1 MEHIN
6 KAPDADASKLVKTGL
21 TVITIIFVL
30 LGGWISFAP
39 LAIYSVATGKVSA
52 DFNKK
57 RVQHMEGGII
67 KTIFVKD
74 GDFVKK
80 DQLLIKLDDKQ
91 IKAELETLKSK
102 YENLIVLEARLL
114 AQKNDLKKMII
125 KEKIENKEI
134 IKEQKFLFF
143 ATLES
148 IQKNK
153 QIIDEQISQLKN
165 QIEGINFTLKSK
177 EFMQAS
183 IKEEIKE
190 LEVLYAKKLIN
201 KVELRKLQ
209 RENAQLTGDITSS
222 KQEKIKLRNR
232 IQELK
237 AKRILIDKDFKKETL
252 EKLTS
257 TSSKISEIKLK
268 IDALQDKLNK
278 TNIYSPADGY
288 VVGIADYRQDSII
301 KASSDILEIVPK
313 DNNLLVVGQV
323 KSTDIDKIKVGL
335 DANIIF
341 SAFNTK
347 KSHSIKAKI
356 VYVSADSF
364 IDEESN
370 ELFYEVKAKL
380 NDKGMEQIKLYN
392 FNLISGMPAEMM
404 INTGSRTVLSYLVKP
419 LVDRF
424 NRSFNEE

>member
-6 KAPDADASKLVKTGL
+6 KAPDEDASKLVKTGL
-21 TVITIIFVL
+21 SVITIVFIL

-91 IKAELETLKSK
+91 IKAELETSKSK
-102 YENLIVLEARLL
+102 YENLVVLEARLL
-114 AQKNDLKKMII
+114 AQKNDLKEMII
-125 KEKIENKEI
+125 KENIENKDI
-134 IKEQKFLFF
+134 IKEQKYLFNV
-143 ATLES
+143 TLES

-153 QIIDEQISQLKN
+153 LIIDKQILQSQN
-165 QIEGINFTLKSK
+165 QIEGLISNLESK
-177 EFMQAS
+177 KFMHSS
-183 IKEEIKE
+183 IKEEIDE
-190 LEVLYAKKLIN
+190 LETLYNKGLIN
-201 KVELRKLQ
+201 KIDLRKLQ
-209 RENAQLTGDITSS
+209 REYSQLTGEITST
-222 KQEKIKLRNR
+222 KNEIIKLKNQ
-232 IQELK
+232 IKELK
-237 AKRILIDKDFKKETL
+237 QKRILVDKDFKKETL

-278 TNIYSPADGY
+278 TNIYSPSDGY

-364 IDEESN
+364 IDEETK
-370 ELFYEVKAKL
+370 ELFYEVKAQL
-380 NDKGMEQIKLYN
+380 NNEGMEQIRLYN

-404 INTGSRTVLSYLVKP
+404 INTGTRTVLSYLLKP

>member
-80 DQLLIKLDDKQ
+80 DQLLIKLDDTQ